1 MFKKRLFIILNKI
14 NYQKLLDSYTFKRN
28 HTIKFVNKCHIYAT
42 RRQWFLTRKF
52 LQCSKLLKM
61 IGFLMA
67 GAERLELPTPGFGDR
82 CSTNWTTPLL
92 VWINYNMNN
101 WRNGRDSNPRP
112 PAWQAGILTS
122 WTTTPLKMTIGSAL
136 LSHGETPHYHQRY
149 NISLLSSV
157 WYQVDL
163 LHYLCQ
169 KFFIFLIYSMNKLKK

>member
-1 MFKKRLFIILNKI
+1 MKI
-14 NYQKLLDSYTFKRN
+14 
-28 HTIKFVNKCHIYAT
+28 VV
-42 RRQWFLTRKF
+42 
-52 LQCSKLLKM
+52 LLKLKSDSCFFN
-61 IGFLMA
+61 IINRIWKRYEYKDILWSLEKNILMA

-92 VWINYNMNN
+92 VWIN

-122 WTTTPLKMTIGSAL
+122 WTTTPLNVVIGSAL
-136 LSHGETPHYHQRY
+136 LSHGDTPHYHQRY

>member
-1 MFKKRLFIILNKI
+1 M
-14 NYQKLLDSYTFKRN
+14 
-28 HTIKFVNKCHIYAT
+28 NKCHIYTT
-42 RRQWFLTRKF
+42 RIGLFLTRKF

-61 IGFLMA
+61 KGFLMA

-92 VWINYNMNN
+92 VSINYDMN

-122 WTTTPLKMTIGSAL
+122 WTTTPLKMMIGSAL